1 MQRSDTIAAVA
12 TAMAGSGIGVI
23 RISGEEAFAIAE
35 KVFRPAK
42 KDKVLHEQ
50 ETYTIHYGK
59 IMDPIV
65 IRQKIPW
72 KSTVMEEFTS

>member
-50 ETYTIHYGK
+50 ET
-59 IMDPIV
+59 
-65 IRQKIPW
+65 
-72 KSTVMEEFTS
+72 